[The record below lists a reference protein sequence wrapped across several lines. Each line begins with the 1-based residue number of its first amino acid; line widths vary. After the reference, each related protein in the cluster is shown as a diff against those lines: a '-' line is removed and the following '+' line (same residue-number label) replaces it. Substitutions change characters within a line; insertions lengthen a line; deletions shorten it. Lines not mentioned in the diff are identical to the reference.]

1 MNKVL
6 IPFVIPNTLFDV
18 ISTGYAAYPYR
29 LVVSDIGDNRQPN
42 KPGLE
47 LQSVP
52 GTTNF
57 DLAAPLGNTIDIN
70 GLNLALNGSFFINKA
85 WGLVRQIEFVVQ
97 S

>member
-6 IPFVIPNTLFDV
+6 LPYIFPNVQFDV
-18 ISTGYAAYPYR
+18 IQTGGPVYPYR
-29 LVVSDIGDNRQPN
+29 LVVSDIGDSRQPYP
-42 KPGLE
+42 PGLE

-57 DLAAPLGNTIDIN
+57 QLAAPLGTTFDIN
-70 GLNLALNGSFFINKA
+70 GLMLATNGSFLINQA
-85 WGLVRQIEFVVQ
+85 WGLVRVLEFVVR